1 MEVVGKGKSMDNKGT
16 KQERNLNVALGGVS
30 CVFKREIKP
39 FQQYEIW
46 SRVLTWDEKWL
57 YIVSY
62 FVIGGTGKAVMESLH
77 TQGQKGTNFNPNK
90 AILASSVSRYVFK
103 DGRITVRPESVLG
116 HNDLYPVTE
125 VEVDA
130 EDRHSQGP
138 EAVERVS
145 EIFARQRQRGSGI
158 QLRRFLGVTLTYEL
172 RCNL

>member
-1 MEVVGKGKSMDNKGT
+1 
-16 KQERNLNVALGGVS
+16 
-30 CVFKREIKP
+30 
-39 FQQYEIW
+39 
-46 SRVLTWDEKWL
+46 
-57 YIVSY
+57 
-62 FVIGGTGKAVMESLH
+62 MESLH

-145 EIFARQRQRGSGI
+145 EIFARQRQRGLEVASFFHGLDTLPS
-158 QLRRFLGVTLTYEL
+158 QFGDTASSVLGRYTDL
-172 RCNL
+172 